1 MLSNFVWQQLP
12 SVKTSLEI
20 TSSARAHVAP
30 KPIVPPRNR
39 TQTTNFMLFIVITS
53 FPARSS
59 ASNTSKSNG
68 GEKVPKN
75 FLTENH
81 DRRGPASGK
90 LKIDQWSWQ
99 GHKNSEN

>member
-12 SVKTSLEI
+12 SVRTSLEI
-20 TSSARAHVAP
+20 TSSARAHVP
-30 KPIVPPRNR
+30 PMPIAPPRNR
-39 TQTTNFMLFIVITS
+39 TETTNFMFFIVINS

-59 ASNTSKSNG
+59 ASTTSKSNG

-81 DRRGPASGK
+81 DRRVGTTLP
-90 LKIDQWSWQ
+90 LLVVRIFL
-99 GHKNSEN
+99 